1 MPSFQSKKM
10 SAICICFA
18 ILLGLG
24 QETTAANSAE
34 HSRKVNAG
42 SKAFNAA
49 AFSAYEKGDT
59 QGAYRNYTQAAKLG
73 EPSAMYNVAVMRIN
87 DEVNRPSL
95 TQAHRTLKRSAEL
108 GFAPAQ
114 FMLAT
119 VLESAGS
126 VSSKKPLSKLKA
138 ITDAV
143 SWFEKAAQQG
153 HPDASLA
160 LGTAYFLGRGTKLDY
175 AQALL
180 WYTKAA
186 EFGDVAAQ
194 YLVASMHESATGT
207 SKNLDTALMWYIAAA
222 RQGDVAAR
230 EKSKYLN
237 EIISKEKQS

>member
-1 MPSFQSKKM
+1 MLLSHSKIL
-10 SAICICFA
+10 SAICIY
-18 ILLGLG
+18 LVVWVGLG
-24 QETTAANSAE
+24 STSAKSAE
-34 HSRKVNAG
+34 LSPKAKATG
-42 SKAFNAA
+42 KAFNSA
-49 AFSAYEKGDT
+49 AFSAYEKGDVES
-59 QGAYRNYTQAAKLG
+59 AYRNYTQAAKLG
-73 EPSAMYNVAVMRIN
+73 DASAMYNVAVMRIN
-87 DEVNRPSL
+87 DEVNQPSL
-95 TQAHRTLKRSAEL
+95 AQAHRTLKRSAEL

-126 VSSKKPLSKLKA
+126 VSSKKPLSRLKA

-175 AQALL
+175 TQALL

>member
-1 MPSFQSKKM
+1 MPRTHSKNLL
-10 SAICICFA
+10 AICLGLTLC
-18 ILLGLG
+18 LGLG
-24 QETTAANSAE
+24 STFAKNGELSERVKAA
-34 HSRKVNAG
+34 SR
-42 SKAFNAA
+42 AFNSA
-49 AFSAYEKGDT
+49 AFSSYEKGDL
-59 QGAYRNYTQAAKLG
+59 QGAFRNYTRAAKLG

-87 DEVNRPSL
+87 DEINRPSL

-119 VLESAGS
+119 VLESGGS
-126 VSSKKPLSKLKA
+126 PPNKTNVNKSKA

-143 SWFEKAAQQG
+143 HWFEKAAQQG

-160 LGTAYFLGRGTKLDY
+160 LGTAYFLGRGTTLDY
-175 AQALL
+175 SKALH
-180 WYTKAA
+180 WYTQAA

-230 EKSKYLN
+230 EKSKYIN